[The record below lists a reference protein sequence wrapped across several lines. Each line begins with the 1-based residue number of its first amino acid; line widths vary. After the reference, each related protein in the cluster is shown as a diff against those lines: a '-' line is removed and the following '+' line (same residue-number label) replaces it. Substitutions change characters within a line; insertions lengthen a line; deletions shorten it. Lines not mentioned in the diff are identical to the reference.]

1 MTILGFVFEQFYQR
15 SLLGMDYVTNMN
27 KCPLNSFKFLSSC
40 KSEHKHT
47 TSVIEVV
54 AWEIMR
60 LIGVIELI
68 QSKVRF

>member
-1 MTILGFVFEQFYQR
+1 
-15 SLLGMDYVTNMN
+15 MDYVTNMN
-27 KCPLNSFKFLSSC
+27 RYSLNNFKFLSSS

-54 AWEIMR
+54 VWGIMK
-60 LIGVIELI
+60 LIEVMELI